1 MIVVSV
7 VLYLVAI
14 VLFVIGAIA
23 VPYSLI
29 YLTGAI
35 GTGGREYVG
44 ELSVLSVVVVIGFG
58 GGIGL
63 WRLATAIRRRAE

>member
-14 VLFVIGAIA
+14 VFFVIGAIA

-44 ELSVLSVVVVIGFG
+44 ELSVLLLVVVTGFG
-58 GGIGL
+58 GGFGL
-63 WRLATAIRRRAE
+63 WHLATVIRRQAG